1 MRAYT
6 SKFFFATAL
15 ILCLLQMPAI
25 GGITAIIGI
34 APRTALVRTAMSV
47 RLKNS
52 CAARNQEMRL
62 ANKAISARLLG
73 K

>member
-1 MRAYT
+1 MRAYN
-6 SKFFFATAL
+6 L
-15 ILCLLQMPAI
+15 LLCYGINSCVVCCRCPLLVASRLLL
-25 GGITAIIGI
+25 ASHLE
-34 APRTALVRTAMSV
+34 RALVRTAMSV

>member
-1 MRAYT
+1 MRAYN
-6 SKFFFATAL
+6 L
-15 ILCLLQMPAI
+15 LLCYGINSCVVCCRCPLLVASP
-25 GGITAIIGI
+25 AIIGI
-34 APRTALVRTAMSV
+34 APGTALVGTAMSV